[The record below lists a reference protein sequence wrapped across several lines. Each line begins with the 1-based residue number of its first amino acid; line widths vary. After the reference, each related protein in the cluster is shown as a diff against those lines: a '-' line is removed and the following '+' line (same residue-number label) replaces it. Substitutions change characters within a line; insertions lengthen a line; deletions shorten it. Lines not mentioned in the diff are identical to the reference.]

1 MSVKSPTVNASG
13 KRSRPFLNII
23 HSLTRSAVRTWST
36 VTRLRTHNSTVQ
48 RTELQQSKCFTEHEY
63 RCAQRSILRPT
74 GKLKRPYV
82 TPYRAIE
89 LTGVVNCMLMLSVG
103 ALSHQLVT
111 VDRVKNTFYVS
122 LMYVNSQWWSFVHT
136 ARKKTISHTSKT
148 FQGV

>member
-63 RCAQRSILRPT
+63 RCAQRSILRPI
-74 GKLKRPYV
+74 GELKWPYI

-89 LTGVVNCMLMLSVG
+89 LTRVLWCAKQERTKFITRKHNSQTQLNLIHNRAWLVTLLESYPLNCDLSVFN
-103 ALSHQLVT
+103 
-111 VDRVKNTFYVS
+111 K
-122 LMYVNSQWWSFVHT
+122 
-136 ARKKTISHTSKT
+136 RKYCI
-148 FQGV
+148 VL